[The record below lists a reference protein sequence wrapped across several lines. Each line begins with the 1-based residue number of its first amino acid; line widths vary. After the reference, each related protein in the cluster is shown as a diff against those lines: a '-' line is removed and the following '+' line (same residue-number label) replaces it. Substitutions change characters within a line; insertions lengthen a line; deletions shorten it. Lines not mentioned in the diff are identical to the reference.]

1 MSALT
6 SSRYRQTA
14 HQRGRRAAPTG
25 HDDDGDDDGGDDDD
39 VDVDDGDEVDYDDDD
54 DESSDDNNVWSDCA
68 GMITVAALVVT
79 IISENPAS
87 PQV

>member
-25 HDDDGDDDGGDDDD
+25 HDDDGDDDRGDDDD
-39 VDVDDGDEVDYDDDD
+39 VDVDDGDEVDYDDDED
-54 DESSDDNNVWSDCA
+54 
-68 GMITVAALVVT
+68 
-79 IISENPAS
+79 
-87 PQV
+87 